1 MAKEESNLERLQS
14 SQLKLS
20 KKLISSFKWL
30 NSKITTNQTDR
41 KKENTNASPEDK
53 SLYEMIFREI
63 AKTFEYI
70 IKFYDLHRRQIQVM
84 LMNNGGF

>member
-14 SQLKLS
+14 SQLK
-20 KKLISSFKWL
+20 
-30 NSKITTNQTDR
+30 
-41 KKENTNASPEDK
+41 
-53 SLYEMIFREI
+53 EI